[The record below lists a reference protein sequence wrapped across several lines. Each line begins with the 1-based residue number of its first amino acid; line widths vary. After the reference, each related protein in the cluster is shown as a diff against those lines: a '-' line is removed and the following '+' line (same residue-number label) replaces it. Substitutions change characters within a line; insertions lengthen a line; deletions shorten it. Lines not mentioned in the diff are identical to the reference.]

1 VDIDDNAEDGDHL
14 NKEAPQIIKFTHA
27 TANHQFVIGA
37 TLEPEQGITH
47 EVFGEKEEA
56 EAEPAG
62 SEGGDEVEKPAVD
75 ILTDFKHVYV
85 KEVVREPKMHFQ
97 KVPRLGAYMAVPLVY
112 NNCLSD
118 KAIDAAVEDF

>member
-1 VDIDDNAEDGDHL
+1 
-14 NKEAPQIIKFTHA
+14 
-27 TANHQFVIGA
+27 
-37 TLEPEQGITH
+37 
-47 EVFGEKEEA
+47 VFGEKEEA
-56 EAEPAG
+56 DAEPAG
-62 SEGGDEVEKPAVD
+62 SEDGGEGAEKPAVD

-118 KAIDAAVEDF
+118 KALDTAVEDFQEIARKTEEQNKEKEVYNEE